1 MMMTKCPKAEE
12 IDRRWWLV
20 DAAGIPVG
28 RLSTEVA
35 RLILGKGKPNWVP
48 HMDCGDFVVVVN
60 AEQAVL
66 TGKKEREK
74 RYYRNT
80 VQKPGSLKSPAAFE
94 VRAKHPER
102 LVETAVYGMLPKSKL
117 GRRLR
122 RKLKVYRGPVHPHAA
137 QQPQPYLLSV
147 RRAGGKAQ

>member
-12 IDRRWWLV
+12 IDRRWWLI
-20 DAAGIPVG
+20 DATGIPVG

-35 RLILGKGKPNWVP
+35 RLILGKGKPKWVP

-60 AEQAVL
+60 AKQAVL

-94 VRAKHPER
+94 VRAQHPER
-102 LVETAVYGMLPKSKL
+102 LVESAIFGMLPKSKL
-117 GRRLR
+117 GRRIR
-122 RKLKVYRGPVHPHAA
+122 RKLKVYAGPEHPHAA
-137 QQPQPYLLSV
+137 QQPEPYPLTV
-147 RRAGGKAQ
+147 RPARGEAR